1 MADEMSALDLKSSYT
16 TFAGKLSSSS
26 IPPISSPPPPFLTF
40 FTTATVLCHALHHH
54 HHYQPPTTNRQP
66 PTTNPGPNDG
76 SAPVDAELT
85 AAVAREED
93 YRVMRSLPKFGI
105 GLVAV
110 AMFVALTGTGGAK
123 TNLPST
129 RESLVSEHSAT
140 CSACEGLTKQDCLFA
155 LGEAFKGLDAD
166 RQAELSTTYEFPT
179 SKAEFSTTELLKSL
193 FSVCTWE
200 VDLDMTSTKA
210 LTLVDSYT
218 KASIVKAEATLEGF
232 DEDSSGGISLRE
244 WTAVYEAAGKDYNV
258 ADFRAYMDAHDS
270 NGDGEISATEAMS
283 AVTIDDQPS
292 VQTTD
297 IGSFE
302 AAVADQDPRK
312 LTSYDTECCTGGCWC
327 LFVFCPSFTCWWYD
341 CADNICCI
349 STCSMSFYCELSGCG
364 C

>member
-16 TFAGKLSSSS
+16 TFA
-26 IPPISSPPPPFLTF
+26 
-40 FTTATVLCHALHHH
+40 
-54 HHYQPPTTNRQP
+54 
-66 PTTNPGPNDG
+66 GPNDG

-123 TNLPST
+123 TNLPAST

-258 ADFRAYMDAHDS
+258 ADFRAYMEAHDS

-297 IGSFE
+297 IRSFE
-302 AAVADQDPRK
+302 AAVADQDARK
-312 LTSYDTECCTGGCWC
+312 LTSYDTDAAPGAAGASSSSALRSRVGGMTAPTT
-327 LFVFCPSFTCWWYD
+327 FAASARAV
-341 CADNICCI
+341 
-349 STCSMSFYCELSGCG
+349 
-364 C
+364 